1 MIITS
6 PMNPPLP
13 RNLTHDPE
21 PEPNAKPVL
30 KSQESSAQTMKP
42 LSPRNPNPPDL
53 DTTEAV
59 ISESSAKIL
68 PREEDFQEKN
78 EQLSGE
84 KDKMETK
91 PVTEVDSNMV
101 IVKTGGWIIQHRTQ
115 YEIAEDAVALLLK
128 HSVGHQEISKSE
140 ESGPSRKKKK
150 TDDDSSWVPPQG
162 KAIYYVFLIKSTW

>member
-1 MIITS
+1 
-6 PMNPPLP
+6 
-13 RNLTHDPE
+13 
-21 PEPNAKPVL
+21 
-30 KSQESSAQTMKP
+30 MKP

-59 ISESSAKIL
+59 ISES
-68 PREEDFQEKN
+68 RGR
-78 EQLSGE
+78 LSGE

-162 KAIYYVFLIKSTW
+162 QSGDGRTSLNDRFGY